1 MHGADLDR
9 PDQLRESGHPLFSPR
24 KLKLGTFAS
33 NVEGGTIKSAVEGRA
48 EATWQSTRAIAQ
60 ITDAMEF
67 EALVPLGRWR
77 GFGGATDHSGPNF
90 EAYSWAAG
98 IGASTSHSAVFATSH
113 VPTIHPILAAKQGA
127 TIDHITNGRFAL
139 NVVCGWD
146 KQMEMFGPSLLP
158 HAERYAQAG
167 EWLDIIKRLWTEEEL
182 FDVDGKYYQ
191 INEGYLQPKPITKP
205 YPPIMNAGTSETG
218 RHFAARYCDMA
229 FLAPQ
234 PLDIMTKQVAEFR
247 DLAWKEYGRAIQLW
261 TWAYV
266 VQGETEQDAR
276 RFYDHYVN
284 EMGDW
289 EAAAGQIHSRGVT
302 SPPMPADQFRALQE
316 QLVAGG
322 GIPLIGTAEQVVEG
336 LVDVVEAGLDGVLLS
351 WPRYEEGAR
360 QFQGHTLPLLR
371 QAGLR

>member
-1 MHGADLDR
+1 MPAPDQDR
-9 PDQLRESGHPLFSPR
+9 PDVLAESGHPLFSGR
-24 KLKLGTFAS
+24 RLKLGTFAS
-33 NVEGGTIKSAVEGRA
+33 NVDGGTIKSTIEGRA
-48 EATWQSTRAIAQ
+48 EATWESTRAIAQ
-60 ITDAMEF
+60 VTDAMEF

-77 GFGGATDHSGPNF
+77 GFGGLTDHSGPNF
-90 EAYSWAAG
+90 ESYSWAAG
-98 IGASTSHSAVFATSH
+98 IGASTSNSAVFATSH

-127 TIDHITNGRFAL
+127 TIDHITGGRFAL

-158 HAERYAQAG
+158 HDERYAEAT

-182 FDVDGKYYQ
+182 FDVRGKYYT

-205 YPPIMNAGTSETG
+205 YPPIMNAGSSETG

-234 PLDIMTKQVAEFR
+234 PLEVLKKQVADFR
-247 DLAWKEYGRAIQLW
+247 ALAWKEYGRRIQLW

-266 VQGETEQDAR
+266 VQGDTEQDAR
-276 RFYDHYVN
+276 DLYHHYVH
-284 EMGDW
+284 ERGDW
-289 EAAAGQIHSRGVT
+289 EAAAGQIRARGVS
-302 SPPMPADQFRALQE
+302 SPPMPAEQFRAIQE

-322 GIPLIGTAEQVVEG
+322 GIPLIGSAAQIVDGLNMVVES
-336 LVDVVEAGLDGVLLS
+336 GLDGVLLS
-351 WPRYEEGAR
+351 WPRYLEGAQR
-360 QFQGHTLPLLR
+360 FNDETLPLLC